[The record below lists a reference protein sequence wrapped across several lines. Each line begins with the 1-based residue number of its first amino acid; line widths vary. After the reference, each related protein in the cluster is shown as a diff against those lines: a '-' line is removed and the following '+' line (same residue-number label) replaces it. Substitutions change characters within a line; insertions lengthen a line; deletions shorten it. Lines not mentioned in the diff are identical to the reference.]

1 MKVEFKKMYLDQYNL
16 TKITKAV
23 HNLFDDYNYKKAVA
37 QEYLDSI
44 YQHRLKDKPEDL
56 KNKNNNDTTYSTV
69 EKRDKVVKYIN
80 EFERK
85 LEHLLSTLSPD
96 EMIIYNYSIIC
107 REQDK
112 QIRDRICK
120 KHGSAIYKLQIR
132 AFFVDQIRRSPSDDA
147 VSTDQYLV
155 AAYLFM

>member
-120 KHGSAIYKLQIR
+120 TDTTYYPIKKSCYVKIALRFGL
-132 AFFVDQIRRSPSDDA
+132 VDGFTKEVFATIS
-147 VSTDQYLV
+147 
-155 AAYLFM
+155 LFD